1 MFFDKNYLLFNNF
14 VTMNLSEI
22 IFLSFGL
29 AFDAFA
35 VSIVSG
41 TRTDI
46 DNPKARFRLSFH
58 FGLFQLLM
66 PVIGWL
72 IGFQIVGWLTDW
84 DHWVAFA
91 ILCFIGYKM
100 IREAISEEPNSN
112 DNNPSKGKNLI
123 LLSIATSIDA
133 LAVGFSLALLKVD
146 VWFPALCIGII
157 TGLLSLLGIYIGKY
171 FGMKFSKYAKSSGG
185 VILILIGIKIVIEHI
200 YVS

>member
-1 MFFDKNYLLFNNF
+1 MNF
-14 VTMNLSEI
+14 SEI

-41 TRTDI
+41 TRTDV

-58 FGLFQLLM
+58 FGLFQLIM
-66 PVIGWL
+66 PIIGWF
-72 IGFQIVGWLTDW
+72 IGTQIVGWLANF
-84 DHWVAFA
+84 DHWIAFG
-91 ILCFIGYKM
+91 ILSFIGYKM
-100 IREAISEEPNSN
+100 IKEAKSEEPNSN

-133 LAVGFSLALLKVD
+133 LAVGFSLALLQVD
-146 VWFPALCIGII
+146 VWFSALCIGII

-171 FGMKFSKYAKSSGG
+171 FGFKFSKYAKTSGG
-185 VILILIGIKIVIEHI
+185 AILILIGIKIVIEHI
-200 YVS
+200 KII